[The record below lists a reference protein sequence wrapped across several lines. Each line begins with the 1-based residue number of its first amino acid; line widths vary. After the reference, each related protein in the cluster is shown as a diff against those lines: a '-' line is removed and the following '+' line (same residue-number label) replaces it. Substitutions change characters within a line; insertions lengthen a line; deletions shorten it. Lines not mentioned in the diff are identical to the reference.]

1 MSARIDSVGTEI
13 PGGAP
18 LAKRGAISLSVRA
31 GRKSLKRAG
40 IEPREVGLLINC
52 SVYKDE
58 NIGEPAL
65 ASFIQRDLDANP
77 MSDGKVSTFSF
88 DIMDGGCGLITG
100 MEIVDGFISSGD
112 IEHGIVITSD
122 VNPSPK
128 HTVGFKFKNSAAAV
142 VLTRSKDGSGF
153 AGFRQFEF
161 PDLRKEQSAKV
172 NFQKDPRKNFMGVR
186 RMRNILTIEE
196 SPKFNE
202 LVMEKAS
209 ASLKEFLDSM
219 DMGSGDVDLL
229 IPSQYPIGLPRELSK
244 SSGIPSDKV
253 VNLPRNYGTLY
264 SSGLGFGLRWSMKKG
279 MWEPARNIVFL
290 GVSPGMKVA
299 LALYR
304 NGKK

>member
-18 LAKRGAISLSVRA
+18 LAKRSAITLSVRA

-40 IEPREVGLLINC
+40 LEPSEVGLLINC

-100 MEIVDGFISSGD
+100 MEIVDGFISSGEID
-112 IEHGIVITSD
+112 HGIVITSD

-128 HTVGFKFKNSAAAV
+128 HTMGFKFKNSAAAV

-153 AGFRQFEF
+153 SSFKQYAYPE
-161 PDLRKEQSAKV
+161 LRVEQSARV
-172 NFQKDPRKNFMGVR
+172 NFRKDPRRNIIGVR
-186 RMRNILTIEE
+186 RMRNILDIEE
-196 SPKFNE
+196 SPKFRE
-202 LVMEKAS
+202 LAMEKAS
-209 ASLKEFLDSM
+209 ASLQKFLESM
-219 DMGSGDVDLL
+219 DLEAGDVDLL
-229 IPSQYPIGLPRELSK
+229 IPSQYPVGLPRELSK
-244 SSGIPSDKV
+244 SSGIPADKV
-253 VNLPRNYGTLY
+253 VMLPNNYGTLY
-264 SSGLGFGLRWSMKKG
+264 SSGLGFALRWAMKKE
-279 MWEPARNIVFL
+279 MWKGAKNIVFL

-304 NGKK
+304 NHAK

>member
-18 LAKRGAISLSVRA
+18 LAKRGAITLSVRA
-31 GRKSLKRAG
+31 GKKSLKRAG
-40 IEPREVGLLINC
+40 LEPREVGLLINC

-65 ASFIQRDLDANP
+65 ASFIQRDLEANP

-88 DIMDGGCGLITG
+88 DILDGGCGLITG
-100 MEIVDGFISSGD
+100 MEIVDGFISSGE

-128 HTVGFKFKNSAAAV
+128 HTVGFRFKNSAAAV
-142 VLTRSKDGSGF
+142 VLTRSRDGSGF

-161 PDLRKEQSAKV
+161 PEIRKEQSARV
-172 NFQKDPRKNFMGVR
+172 NFQKDPRKNFIGLR

-196 SPKFNE
+196 SAEFRD
-202 LVMEKAS
+202 LVMKKA
-209 ASLKEFLDSM
+209 AESLKEFLNGM
-219 DMGSGDVDLL
+219 DLGPKDVDLL
-229 IPSQYPIGLPRELSK
+229 IPSQYPVGLPQELSR
-244 SSGIPSDKV
+244 SSRIPPEKV
-253 VNLPRNYGTLY
+253 VTLPRNYGTLY
-264 SSGLGFGLRWSMKKG
+264 SSGLGFGLRWAMKRGSWDK
-279 MWEPARNIVFL
+279 ARNIVFL
-290 GVSPGMKVA
+290 GVSPGLKVA

-304 NGKK
+304 NSKK